1 MKESNE
7 NFRKK
12 LLRIEKSS
20 KQTRVT
26 KRCN

>member
-7 NFRKK
+7 NFGKK
-12 LLRIEKSS
+12 LLRIEKSA